1 MCTFVLMKMYS
12 SYSLYRCHFLR
23 RLRYGRGRGVHSP
36 LGYAMILSLVRPYA
50 TYYHFEQF
58 PKLFATRVSRLVYR
72 IIARCDIRAVVLP
85 EGDPLVEVA
94 KLAKSTV
101 KIGLQ
106 PSPLAGRTL
115 CIARKVEMLPT
126 IDALNKGILLFLP
139 TPHSR
144 PYIKEWVEKLPSG
157 LVLDLY
163 EAILVVDMPRVKY
176 LYRTSL

>member
-1 MCTFVLMKMYS
+1 
-12 SYSLYRCHFLR
+12 
-23 RLRYGRGRGVHSP
+23 
-36 LGYAMILSLVRPYA
+36 MILSLVRPYA

>member
-1 MCTFVLMKMYS
+1 MKMYS
-12 SYSLYRCHFLR
+12 SFSLYRCRFLR

>member
-1 MCTFVLMKMYS
+1 
-12 SYSLYRCHFLR
+12 
-23 RLRYGRGRGVHSP
+23 
-36 LGYAMILSLVRPYA
+36 MILSLVRPYA
-50 TYYHFEQF
+50 TYYHFEQH
-58 PKLFATRVSRLVYR
+58 PKLFATRVVRLVYR
-72 IIARCDIRAVVLP
+72 IIARCDISTVVLP
-85 EGDPLVEVA
+85 EGDALAEVA

>member
-1 MCTFVLMKMYS
+1 MCTFALMKMYS
-12 SYSLYRCHFLR
+12 SYTLYRCRFLR

-50 TYYHFEQF
+50 TYYHFELY
-58 PKLFATRVSRLVYR
+58 PKLFATRVARLVYR

-85 EGDPLVEVA
+85 EGDPLAEVV

-101 KIGLQ
+101 KVSLQ
-106 PSPLAGRTL
+106 LSPLSGRTL
-115 CIARKVEMLPT
+115 YIARQVEVLPPL
-126 IDALNKGILLFLP
+126 DKLNKGILLFLP

-144 PYIKEWVEKLPSG
+144 PYIKEWAEKLPSG
-157 LVLDLY
+157 LVLDLF